1 LAITSEQFKAM
12 QRVAYGDARPHFQT
26 GDILLFSSTG
36 LTSEAIEHF
45 TDSLWSH
52 ASILLVLKEIDRVF
66 IMESI
71 DKIGVRM
78 MPVSTRLNG
87 LPDETKPYDGGLL
100 LARHTQFPTGNV
112 DLMNTLSRVALERLG
127 CPYSPMELV
136 KIAERIAAGLVGR
149 VLPGQLSE
157 NGRYI
162 CSEYVAMCFQ
172 SIGIS
177 ILPDKEGFMA
187 PGDIARDPNVAAVMA
202 LTPDPPS
209 QSA

>member
-1 LAITSEQFKAM
+1 M
-12 QRVAYGDARPHFQT
+12 RT
-26 GDILLFSSTG
+26 GDILLFSSPG
-36 LTSEAIEHF
+36 LSSGMIEHF

-52 ASILLVLKEIDRVF
+52 ASILLVLKDCNRVF

-78 MPVSTRLNG
+78 MPLSTRING
-87 LPDETKPYDGGLL
+87 LAGEIPPYNGKLL
-100 LARHTQFPTGNV
+100 QARHKDFPTDQV
-112 DLMNTLSRVALERLG
+112 DPVEQLTRVALERLG
-127 CPYSPMELV
+127 CPYSPAELV
-136 KIAERIAAGLVGR
+136 KIAERIAAGLIGR
-149 VLPGQLSE
+149 TLPGQLNE

-187 PGDIARDPNVAAVMA
+187 PGDIARDPKVDAVSA
-202 LTPDPPS
+202 LTPDPLGAS
-209 QSA
+209 ES